1 MRNAARAPAP
11 QNKKPPGFPRGF
23 EIWNDLA
30 SYGVVVAVDVD
41 VVVEV
46 EVSVDVVVEVSAGGI
61 DEEVSVIADV
71 SVVAD
76 VSVEV
81 VDEPQAA
88 RPSMHTAAVAAI
100 RDFNI
105 RCS

>member
-1 MRNAARAPAP
+1 
-11 QNKKPPGFPRGF
+11 
-23 EIWNDLA
+23 
-30 SYGVVVAVDVD
+30 VAVEVD
-41 VVVEV
+41 
-46 EVSVDVVVEVSAGGI
+46 VSVDVVVDVSAGGI
-61 DEEVSVIADV
+61 DEEVSVIAEV
-71 SVVAD
+71 SVEAD

-105 RCS
+105 SCS

>member
-1 MRNAARAPAP
+1 M
-11 QNKKPPGFPRGF
+11 
-23 EIWNDLA
+23 
-30 SYGVVVAVDVD
+30 VVAVD

-46 EVSVDVVVEVSAGGI
+46 DVSVDIAVDVSAGGI
-61 DEEVSVIADV
+61 DEEVSLIAVSVDAAV
-71 SVVAD
+71 SVV
-76 VSVEV
+76 V

-105 RCS
+105 SCS